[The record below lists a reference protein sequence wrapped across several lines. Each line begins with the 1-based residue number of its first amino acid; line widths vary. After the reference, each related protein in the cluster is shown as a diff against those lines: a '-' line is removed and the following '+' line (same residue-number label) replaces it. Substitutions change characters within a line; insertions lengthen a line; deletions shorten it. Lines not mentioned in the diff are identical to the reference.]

1 MPTYEDSRKSET
13 LLLVLNSSTNWILVN
28 ILFSMLCTF
37 FHPVFQ
43 IFENRKNLSLSLNPI
58 VIGKFL
64 STTSENISEFE
75 VIRKKD

>member
-1 MPTYEDSRKSET
+1 
-13 LLLVLNSSTNWILVN
+13 
-28 ILFSMLCTF
+28 MLCTF

-64 STTSENISEFE
+64 STMSENISEFE
-75 VIRKKD
+75 E